1 MVLSRVAA
9 LLGLASWE
17 NWLSS
22 SLARPQGCLGKTPW
36 AGPGAGASSMQPTHQ
51 ASLRPNELQ
60 LATELGAGRREGR
73 PLSGKHGCPGL
84 RRHIPVLY
92 WLEVLSWELPGVSLR
107 VAGR

>member
-1 MVLSRVAA
+1 
-9 LLGLASWE
+9 
-17 NWLSS
+17 
-22 SLARPQGCLGKTPW
+22 
-36 AGPGAGASSMQPTHQ
+36 MQPTHQ

-92 WLEVLSWELPGVSLR
+92 WLEVLSWELPGVSQR